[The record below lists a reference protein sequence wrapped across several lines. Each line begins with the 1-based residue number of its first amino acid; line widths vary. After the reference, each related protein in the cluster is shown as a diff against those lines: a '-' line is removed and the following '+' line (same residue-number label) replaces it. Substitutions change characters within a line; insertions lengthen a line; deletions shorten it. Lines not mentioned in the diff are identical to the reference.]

1 MSERRNRQSD
11 QPAPPVRPLVR
22 ALLLSFGVLVVAL
35 FFLIGIL
42 SVTRDTPVNSVR
54 TLDGGRLPSL
64 TDSLFQRTMQ
74 MYTGLG
80 LHEGNIVEPLA
91 NGNGTYPIFW
101 ADLRSARRTLTAQFY
116 FSQPGAVAD
125 TLSAILIERR
135 RAGVRV
141 LLLLDAFGSRPLKG
155 DWVEHLRDAGVEVAW
170 LRPLHWYTL
179 HKADERSHVRAII
192 VDGRVG
198 YTGGF
203 GLADYWLG
211 DGRHENQW
219 REANVRVQGPAV
231 ARLQAAFAEG
241 WAEATGQLL
250 VGDDFFPPTAF
261 EPVGAVRAGVLHT
274 APTVGSTSAERF
286 LALTIVGSR
295 KRLFISN
302 AYFVPGDEFSRLL
315 VDAAGR
321 GVDVRVLTAGPRTDV
336 KTTRYASRYRY
347 EQLLTGGVRIFEY
360 QPTNIHAKTIVA
372 DGVWSAIGSMNF
384 DNRSLAFNN
393 ELMLTSLDSVV
404 GARMDSVFMADLP
417 FAHEI
422 RLVEF
427 RRRAWR
433 ERLLEWGAN
442 LVWRV
447 L

>member
-1 MSERRNRQSD
+1 M
-11 QPAPPVRPLVR
+11 RPLIR
-22 ALLLSFGVLVVAL
+22 ALLLAFGVLVVAL
-35 FFLIGIL
+35 FFLIGVL

-64 TDSLFQRTMQ
+64 TDTLFQRTMQ

-80 LHEGNIVEPLA
+80 LHDGNIVEPLE

-101 ADLRSARRTLTAQFY
+101 SDLRGARRTITAQFY
-116 FSQPGAVAD
+116 FSQPGEVAD
-125 TLSAILIERR
+125 TLADILVERC

-155 DWVEHLRDAGVEVAW
+155 GWVERLRDAGVEVAW

-192 VDGRVG
+192 VDGDMG

-211 DGRHENQW
+211 DGRHEEQW

-250 VGDDFFPPTAF
+250 VGDDFFPPAAF
-261 EPVGAVRAGVLHT
+261 APVGDIRAGVLHT

-286 LALTIVGSR
+286 LALTIVGARSQ
-295 KRLFISN
+295 LYITN
-302 AYFVPGDEFSRLL
+302 AYFVPGQEFNKLL
-315 VDAAGR
+315 TDAAGR

-347 EQLLTGGVRIFEY
+347 EQLLEGGVRIFEY

-393 ELMLTSLDSVV
+393 ELMLASLDSAL
-404 GARMDSVFMADLP
+404 GARMDSIFMADLP
-417 FAHEI
+417 FAREI
-422 RLVEF
+422 QIDDF
-427 RRRAWR
+427 GRRAWR

-442 LVWRV
+442 LIWRV